1 MQVPSSSPAPA
12 VFSFNSLDVRVVD
25 RDGEPWFVA
34 ADVCSALSF
43 SRPQDA
49 LRMVDEDDKYL
60 ISFKGALSAGLE
72 VGPRGVLLVNESG
85 VYQIIFQS
93 NKPEAKKFKK
103 WVTSEVL
110 PAIRKTGSYGV
121 PALPTDP
128 MAILKLTF
136 EALEQSSKR
145 IEAVE
150 TDIQFI
156 KDNVRLHA
164 WQCKELQ
171 LAVNVKVND
180 FHKQT
185 GVDYKQLYPGVWN
198 KLKLQMHV
206 NSYQAIPAAKFEDA
220 LAVVQAFTIR
230 DMPDYVRAQALDLQG
245 GGDI

>member
-1 MQVPSSSPAPA
+1 

-43 SRPQDA
+43 SRTQDA
-49 LRMVDEDDKYL
+49 LRMVDEDDKCL

-136 EALEQSSKR
+136 EALEQSNKR

-150 TDIQFI
+150 TQI
-156 KDNVRLHA
+156 KEFSENIRLHQ
-164 WQCKELQ
+164 WQCYELR
-171 LAVNVKVND
+171 LAVTNKVCE
-180 FHKQT
+180 FHKLS
-185 GVDYKQLYPGVWN
+185 GVEHRSLYSGIWN
-198 KLKLQMHV
+198 KLKVAMQV
-206 NSYQAIPAAKFEDA
+206 SSYQSIPAVKFDEA
-220 LAVVQAFTIR
+220 MQTVAGFTIR
-230 DMPDYVRAQALDLQG
+230 DMPDYVRAQALDLQDG
-245 GGDI
+245 GNA

>member
-12 VFSFNSLDVRVVD
+12 VFSFNSHEIRTIVLN
-25 RDGEPWFVA
+25 GGPWFVA
-34 ADVCSALSF
+34 KDVADVLGYAK
-43 SRPQDA
+43 PQNA
-49 LRMVDEDDKYL
+49 IATHCKYAKL
-60 ISFKGALSAGLE
+60 FNGPESGRLTDS
-72 VGPRGVLLVNESG
+72 PRGITIIPESD
-85 VYQIIFQS
+85 VFRLIIKSQLPAAEKF
-93 NKPEAKKFKK
+93 EA
-103 WVTSEVL
+103 WVMEEVL

-136 EALEQSSKR
+136 EALEQSNKR

-171 LAVNVKVND
+171 LAVNVKVSD

-206 NSYQAIPAAKFEDA
+206 NSYQAIPAAKFDDA
-220 LAVVQAFTIR
+220 LAVVRAFTIR
-230 DMPDYVRAQALDLQG
+230 DMPDYVRAQALDLQD